1 MTDVATT
8 APPGSALR
16 GAPGGLP
23 DDPLDVEV
31 APEAPGGLEVGGGVG
46 VGVAAWRPRIVH
58 DRPPVDGSRAE
69 RAAAELLAALGQPL
83 DDAGLRDTP
92 RRMAQA
98 WAELLAAP
106 ELELTTFPNDDGYA
120 ELVVLQN
127 IPVRSVCEHHMLPF
141 VGVAHV
147 GYLPGLRIA
156 GLSKL
161 ARVVD
166 HFARRAQTQE
176 RLTLQVAEELE
187 RRLGARG
194 VGVVVEAEHT
204 CLSLRGARAGGTRT
218 VTSALTGA
226 LRDDAARRAE
236 FLALARGRG
245 AGR

>member
-1 MTDVATT
+1 MTDVAT
-8 APPGSALR
+8 ALDGSL
-16 GAPGGLP
+16 
-23 DDPLDVEV
+23 DEPLDDRLDVPLDEPLAGPV
-31 APEAPGGLEVGGGVG
+31 DLAV
-46 VGVAAWRPRIVH
+46 WRPRIAH
-58 DRPPVDGSRAE
+58 ERRPVDGARAQ
-69 RAAAELLAALGQPL
+69 RAAAELLAALGLSL

-106 ELELTTFPNDDGYA
+106 ELELTTFPNDEGY
-120 ELVVLQN
+120 EQLVVVQD

-147 GYLPGLRIA
+147 GYLPGGRIA

-176 RLTLQVAEELE
+176 RLTAQVAAELE
-187 RRLGARG
+187 RRLDARG

-204 CLSLRGARAGGTRT
+204 CMSLRGAQAGGTRT
-218 VTSALTGA
+218 VTSALAGA
-226 LRDDAARRAE
+226 LRDEPAQRAE